1 MATSLPPGLWLTS
14 PAGWLPRTGISS
26 GTLRSVIEYGLPFLL
41 AFSPQIRLLLTFGRP
56 GKAGIH
62 KIHIL
67 TWLHVCL
74 LIVQTLLVRSVYT
87 IYYAGGHTLYRCYLF
102 VLFFI
107 FPFISEP
114 AHGRLLC
121 CDELGVWCNFN
132 ILCLDSS
139 PRPSFGEMG
148 KLPHILPK
156 IWRCPH
162 LASCRKI
169 FCKSAFDLI
178 RLSTY
183 KNGKIFSLSKEGY
196 ILVEKNTQVSLYP
209 FFEEPWLTRWL
220 PLAVRYHAISPV
232 VRSFILYSSLFTKLV
247 AT

>member
-26 GTLRSVIEYGLPFLL
+26 GTLRSVIEYGLPFYWR
-41 AFSPQIRLLLTFGRP
+41 FRLRFGFC
-56 GKAGIH
+56 
-62 KIHIL
+62 
-67 TWLHVCL
+67 WLSGDRERREFIKYIYWLDCMYVF

-87 IYYAGGHTLYRCYLF
+87 IYYAGGLTLYRCYLF

-232 VRSFILYSSLFTKLV
+232 VRSFILYSSLLPSW
-247 AT
+247 

>member
-1 MATSLPPGLWLTS
+1 MTHITCRLTAKNRDQLRNPTLGNWVWATFFIGVFASDS
-14 PAGWLPRTGISS
+14 
-26 GTLRSVIEYGLPFLL
+26 
-41 AFSPQIRLLLTFGRP
+41 AFADFRAT

-87 IYYAGGHTLYRCYLF
+87 IYYAGGLTLYRCYLF

-247 AT
+247 ATITGNLILS